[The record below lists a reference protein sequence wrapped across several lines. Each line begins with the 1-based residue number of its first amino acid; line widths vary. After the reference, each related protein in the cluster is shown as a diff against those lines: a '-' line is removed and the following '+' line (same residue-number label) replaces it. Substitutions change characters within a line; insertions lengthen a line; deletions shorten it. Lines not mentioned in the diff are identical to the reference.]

1 MSEEQSES
9 SAGEQ
14 AGVTMVDVLA
24 LSDEL
29 RTIVTWLLRQGEAG
43 LPELA
48 AQVEQDEA
56 TTGTLVA
63 DLVAQG
69 FVQEMLNEGKGQPRY
84 QVRLAAKRGR
94 QMPLDL

>member
-1 MSEEQSES
+1 MSEEQSEP

-24 LSDEL
+24 LPDEL
-29 RTIVTWLLRQGEAG
+29 RTIVTWLMRQGEAG
-43 LPELA
+43 LSEVA
-48 AQVEQDEA
+48 AHVEQDEA
-56 TTGTLVA
+56 SARTLLA

-69 FVQEMLNEGKGQPRY
+69 FVQEMPNEGKGQPRY